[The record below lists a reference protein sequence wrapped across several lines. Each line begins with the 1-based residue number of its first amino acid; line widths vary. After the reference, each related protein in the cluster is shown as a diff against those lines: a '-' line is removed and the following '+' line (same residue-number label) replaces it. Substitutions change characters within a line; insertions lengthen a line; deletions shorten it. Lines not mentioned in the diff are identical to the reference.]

1 MVADLYVS
9 LDVPAEALKRVQILV
24 LHVRRDPR
32 LVG

>member
-1 MVADLYVS
+1 MVADLCVS
-9 LDVPAEALKRVQILV
+9 LDVPAEALESVQILV